1 MDGDHP
7 VFDDPLAVYLAE
19 IKNIPPLDHEE
30 EMESIQHVRAGDE
43 QAKKAGERLV
53 EANLQ
58 LVVTI
63 AERYPR
69 DKMHMLDLIQE
80 GNRGLL
86 TAVQTLRESSADNFS
101 IHATPLIE
109 RAISDALA
117 TTPVKIIPRH
127 LM

>member
-1 MDGDHP
+1 MDGNHP
-7 VFDDPLAVYLAE
+7 FFDNPLAVYLAAL
-19 IKNIPPLDHEE
+19 KSVPPLDREE
-30 EMESIQHVRAGDE
+30 EMECIQHVRAGDE
-43 QAKKAGERLV
+43 KAEKARTRLV

-69 DKMHMLDLIQE
+69 DKMHLLDLIQE

-86 TAVQTLRESSADNFS
+86 TATQTLRESWVDNFS

-109 RAISDALA
+109 RAISEALA
-117 TTPVKIIPRH
+117 TTRVKIIPLH

>member
-1 MDGDHP
+1 MDGDYP
-7 VFDDPLAVYLAE
+7 VLDNPLNAYLE
-19 IKNIPPLDHEE
+19 ELKNVVPLDREE
-30 EMESIQHVRAGDE
+30 EMECIQHVRAGDE
-43 QAKKAGERLV
+43 QAKEAGERLV

-58 LVVTI
+58 LVATI

-86 TAVQTLRESSADNFS
+86 AAVQTLRESSADNFS

-117 TTPVKIIPRH
+117 TTRVKIIPRH

>member
-1 MDGDHP
+1 MDGDHS
-7 VFDDPLAVYLAE
+7 VFDDPLDVYLAE
-19 IKNIPPLDHEE
+19 LKNVPPLDREE
-30 EMESIQHVRAGDE
+30 EMECIQHVRAGDQ
-43 QAKKAGERLV
+43 QAEAAGERLV

-69 DKMHMLDLIQE
+69 NKMHLLDLIQE

-86 TAVQTLRESSADNFS
+86 TAIQTLRESAVDNFS

-109 RAISDALA
+109 RAISEALA
-117 TTPVKIIPRH
+117 TTRVKIIPRH

>member
-1 MDGDHP
+1 VDGDRP
-7 VFDDPLAVYLAE
+7 VFDDPLDVYLAE
-19 IKNIPPLDHEE
+19 LKNVPPLDSKE
-30 EMESIQHVRAGDE
+30 EMECIRHVRAGDE
-43 QAKKAGERLV
+43 QAEKAGQRLV
-53 EANLQ
+53 EANLH

-69 DKMHMLDLIQE
+69 NKMYILDLIQE

-86 TAVQTLRESSADNFS
+86 TAIQTLRDSSAENFP

-109 RAISDALA
+109 RAISKALA
-117 TTPVKIIPRH
+117 ATRANIIPRH

>member
-19 IKNIPPLDHEE
+19 IKNIPPLDYEE
-30 EMESIQHVRAGDE
+30 EMECIQRVRAGDE

-58 LVVTI
+58 LAVTI

-86 TAVQTLRESSADNFS
+86 AAVQTLRESSADNFS
-101 IHATPLIE
+101 SHATPLIE

-117 TTPVKIIPRH
+117 ATRVKIIPRH
-127 LM
+127 LT